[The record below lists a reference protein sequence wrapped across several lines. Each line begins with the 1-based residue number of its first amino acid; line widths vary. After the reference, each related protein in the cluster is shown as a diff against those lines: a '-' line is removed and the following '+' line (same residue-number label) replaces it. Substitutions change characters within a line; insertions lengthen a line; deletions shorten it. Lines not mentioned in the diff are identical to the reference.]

1 MLHWF
6 FSQGFQFCFLVAVGA
21 ISGSVLRFSLLDYFS
36 SVLPSKYWGT
46 LIVNLVAT
54 FFLGLML
61 GLHSNLTI
69 DSINSSP
76 LILLFGVGFLGSLST
91 FSTFILELID
101 ILLTYKWR
109 QFFSLSLTSLF
120 GGLFAALAGLLLGRV

>member
-6 FSQGFQFCFLVAVGA
+6 VSQGFHFCFLVAVGA

-36 SVLPSKYWGT
+36 SVLPYKYWGT
-46 LIVNLVAT
+46 LIVNVVAT
-54 FFLGLML
+54 FFLGFRL
-61 GLHSNLTI
+61 GLHSHLVT

-101 ILLTYKWR
+101 ILLSYKFR
-109 QFFSLSLTSLF
+109 QFFFLSLASLF
-120 GGLFAALAGLLLGRV
+120 GGLCAALAGLLLGGV